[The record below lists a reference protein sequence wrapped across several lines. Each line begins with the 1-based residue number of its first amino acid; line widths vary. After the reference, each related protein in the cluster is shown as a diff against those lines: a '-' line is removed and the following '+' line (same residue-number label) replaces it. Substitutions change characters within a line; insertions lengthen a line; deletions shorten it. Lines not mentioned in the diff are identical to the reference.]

1 MKKQRGRLRRGNRER
16 TNRAL
21 FRMIEAICIWKSG
34 LRGFVER
41 AHLDLL
47 LFIINTQRYSNFD
60 VNL

>member
-1 MKKQRGRLRRGNRER
+1 M
-16 TNRAL
+16 
-21 FRMIEAICIWKSG
+21 WKSG
-34 LRGFVER
+34 LRGFEGR

>member
-1 MKKQRGRLRRGNRER
+1 M
-16 TNRAL
+16 
-21 FRMIEAICIWKSG
+21 WKSG
-34 LRGFVER
+34 LRGFAER